1 MKVHILFLLLQV
13 LFSISLITSDVQINE
28 ICTQN
33 KNNYKDSYGSF
44 SDWIELYNSGN
55 SDFDLSG
62 YGLSD
67 DELDPLQFTFPEGSI
82 IKANSFLLVILSDQ
96 PSTKNEIHAN
106 FKLSKK
112 GEKLLFSNK
121 NGELIQSIDVPPL
134 DEDTSFGKNSQG
146 KFEIMSPTPLSENI
160 FSLPPPEFSHKSGFY
175 PNNFNLLLSSPT
187 ENSIIYYTTDGS
199 DPLSSETRK
208 IYSKEGINIYDRSNE
223 PNIYAEYEE
232 DENSPVSI
240 TRGCWYRK
248 PKYPIDKAMVVRAV
262 SVTDNS
268 HSKVVDNSY
277 FITTGSL
284 AEYEQYLILSL
295 VTNPANLFDPEIG
308 IYVTG
313 KQYIDWITSPD
324 YIPNPDKWSKS
335 NKCNYYSKGKEWE
348 REATVSFIENGK
360 LILQQEIGIRLKG
373 SSTRNSPQKS
383 FDLIAKK
390 NMGKN
395 ILNTNFLKKIKI

>member
-1 MKVHILFLLLQV
+1 MKVHILFLLLQI
-13 LFSISLITSDVQINE
+13 LFSISLIASDVQINE

-67 DELDPLQFTFPEGSI
+67 DELNPLQFTFPEGTI
-82 IKANSFLLVILSDQ
+82 IKANSFLLVILSDE

-112 GEKLLFSNK
+112 GEKLLFSNQ
-121 NGELIQSIDVPPL
+121 NGELIQLIDVPPL
-134 DEDTSFGKNSQG
+134 EEDTSFGKNNQG
-146 KFEIMSPTPLSENI
+146 EFEIMNPTPLSENTFI
-160 FSLPPPEFSHKSGFY
+160 LPPPEFSHKSGFY
-175 PNNFNLLLSSPT
+175 PDNFNLLLSSPT
-187 ENSIIYYTTDGS
+187 ENSLIYYTIDGS
-199 DPLSSETRK
+199 DPLNSETRK

-232 DENSPVSI
+232 DENSAVSI
-240 TRGCWYRK
+240 TRGCGYRK
-248 PKYPIDKAMVVRAV
+248 PRYPIDKAMVVRAV
-262 SVTDNS
+262 SVKDNLQ
-268 HSKVVDNSY
+268 SKVVDNSY
-277 FITTGSL
+277 FITTGNL
-284 AEYEQYLILSL
+284 AEYEQYLIISL

-348 REATVSFIENGK
+348 RDATVSFIG
-360 LILQQEIGIRLKG
+360 
-373 SSTRNSPQKS
+373 
-383 FDLIAKK
+383 
-390 NMGKN
+390 
-395 ILNTNFLKKIKI
+395 